1 MDKKEVITT
10 RVTEPKREQIQ
21 AWADEHGVTEA
32 DAIRKMIDDSLYDQ
46 ERIDQIQADEELNER
61 LERIE
66 KQVKQLD
73 TTWWERIFG

>member
-1 MDKKEVITT
+1 MEKSEVITT
-10 RVTEPKREQIQ
+10 RVTEQKRDQIQ
-21 AWADEHGVTEA
+21 AWADDHGITEA

-66 KQVKQLD
+66 KQVKQID

>member
-10 RVTEPKREQIQ
+10 RVTEPKREQIR

-32 DAIRKMIDDSLYDQ
+32 DAIRRMIDDSLYDQ

-66 KQVKQLD
+66 SQIKQLD
-73 TTWWERIFG
+73 TTWWERLFG